1 MSRRSRTLPAVIA
14 VALVTACGV
23 PVESQPR
30 AVEAP
35 PGPFPG
41 LASPIPAQ
49 SGALSLRL
57 CFVRDGKLT
66 VVTRRVPQQVSPDE
80 HLQALISGPNET
92 ESAAGYTS
100 ALTATNLA
108 AGARLAGS
116 VVTVEVGDH
125 PQDTGRSDEV
135 LAFGQVVC
143 TLTTRSYVSAVAF
156 SRDGQPIAVPRGDG
170 SLSAQPLTT
179 ADYAQL
185 LVPD

>member
-1 MSRRSRTLPAVIA
+1 MSI
-14 VALVTACGV
+14 
-23 PVESQPR
+23 ESEPR

-57 CFVRDGKLT
+57 CFVRDGRLT
-66 VVTRRVPQQVSPDE
+66 AVTRKVRQQVSPDE
-80 HLQALISGPNET
+80 HLRALISGPDDA

-108 AGARLAGS
+108 AGARQAGS
-116 VVTVEVGDH
+116 VVTVEVGDR

-143 TLTTRSYVSAVAF
+143 TLTARSHVTAVAF
-156 SRDGQPIAVPRGDG
+156 TQEGRPLAVPRADG

-179 ADYAQL
+179 VDYADL
-185 LVPD
+185 LVPN